1 MFFLEYF
8 QIVSLCHI
16 YVAFKACDEFTLL
29 ISSGWVRVLLMWV
42 AYSVRCQ
49 DGWQDHL
56 AREAEGTVAD
66 LSVFRCPMK
75 PSACLF
81 ISLFICQF
89 AVCLGTEEG
98 QGRLPNLQND
108 PVNQ

>member
-1 MFFLEYF
+1 MFKFVNLR
-8 QIVSLCHI
+8 HI
-16 YVAFKACDEFTLL
+16 DLVCNACDESTLL
-29 ISSGWVRVLLMWV
+29 ICSGWVRVLPVWV

-49 DGWQDHL
+49 DGWHDRL
-56 AREAEGTVAD
+56 ARKAEGTVAD
-66 LSVFRCPMK
+66 LSVFRCPIK

-108 PVNQ
+108 PVDQ